1 VLAESG
7 CTYKDGALL
16 IKKGLETHAV
26 YLEHLSEVN
35 PSTTQVFGV
44 YEDIIMGTEVPTMS
58 QAMRTVN
65 SIVSVAWKCKEGA
78 NCNFEGLSAES
89 QVGTEN
95 TEAVE
100 WDLANKSFIYREMII
115 D

>member
-1 VLAESG
+1 MAKSA

-16 IKKGLETHAV
+16 ISKGLETHAV

-44 YEDIIMGTEVPTMS
+44 YEDIVMGTEVPTMS
-58 QAMRTVN
+58 KAMRTIN

-78 NCNFEGLSAES
+78 NCDFEGLEALS
-89 QVGTEN
+89 QVGYEN

-100 WDLANKSFIYREMII
+100 WD
-115 D
+115 